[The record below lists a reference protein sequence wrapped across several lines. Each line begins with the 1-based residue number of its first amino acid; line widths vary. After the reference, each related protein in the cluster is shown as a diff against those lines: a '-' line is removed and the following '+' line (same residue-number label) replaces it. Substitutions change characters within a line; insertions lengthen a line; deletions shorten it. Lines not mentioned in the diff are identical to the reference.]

1 MNFRYGGSL
10 NENSVSYD
18 LKKYRGSERRRVV
31 RMNGRLFRF
40 KKVTRE
46 RRKRGRR
53 RKTRNLTRILI
64 LKSTDLSIK
73 RIRKEEKY
81 RRRIKILRDSI
92 LKRIER
98 DEEQGRKIRKDDI
111 ERKDTSYI

>member
-53 RKTRNLTRILI
+53 RTRNLTRVLI

-73 RIRKEEKY
+73 RIRKEERK
-81 RRRIKILRDSI
+81 RDT
-92 LKRIER
+92 E
-98 DEEQGRKIRKDDI
+98 
-111 ERKDTSYI
+111 